1 VGHGSGRRGDLFST
15 KARSKLIC
23 RSVNVI
29 IASVSIGGT
38 EGRIG
43 DGQREGYKEGQRGQ
57 RSVRQ

>member
-1 VGHGSGRRGDLFST
+1 MSYV
-15 KARSKLIC
+15 
-23 RSVNVI
+23 